1 MAEETVR
8 VLRIEVGDSQK
19 TVKGLRKE
27 IGELRDSLLNI
38 EKGSAEYDKVVER
51 LIDDERKLA
60 DVMGATKRATTAAEG
75 SYNALQMR
83 LKQLRNEWKMT
94 TNEARR
100 AELGKE
106 IAQINTKLKDMD
118 ASIGNYQRNV
128 GNYQSAWG
136 NFTGALSKGLGVVS
150 VAAAGAATSFKLLE
164 AILVST
170 QTTGDT
176 LAHSQ
181 ARWAAGWD
189 YFKRSIAVGDFSGFL
204 DGLKNVLRA
213 TDQLSDA
220 LDNAFELGN
229 QARLLNADSAQK
241 IAELDEQFRNTAL
254 SNEERAKAG
263 RELLEER
270 KKAYAIEIQSAT
282 ALRDAYLDNV
292 VAALK
297 LTDAEKELFTQKLR
311 TWSQDEEL
319 RKQAYKLIDARRQ
332 LAAQADSKNYNAAL
346 AGIYDTSP
354 SPVSKK
360 RNAELQKEL
369 EAVINTAP
377 TAVQE
382 YARFL
387 QAYDMGND
395 EIING
400 YVRSEEELSKASTAA
415 YNENRRIITSL
426 NALDDT
432 SKEVADKMKAR
443 RQEIEAEFGK
453 SFDPAVQLK
462 KIEEWYKAGEI
473 TASQYAQGVKTYTE
487 NESVL
492 PNIISFDREEAMK
505 ALDERIEFNGFIVK
519 ADKNLAEES
528 SKLVQKQIKETQEA
542 EEKKL
547 KAREMGLAATA
558 QLAGNMSSILGE
570 ETAAGKSFAVAQA
583 TMDTYAAGLQVF
595 KDPTFTGQPWA
606 RFAAMAA
613 TITAGLV
620 QVKNILS
627 VNTSGGTQS
636 GGTGGGSLVSPPRF
650 VAEPVTY
657 TRNVQTDSEIEQARQ
672 TPVVKAYVVEKEL
685 TEKQREALAKKNNAT
700 F

>member
-1 MAEETVR
+1 MAEEVVR
-8 VLRIEVGDSQK
+8 VLRIEVGDSQR
-19 TVKGLRKE
+19 TVKALRKE
-27 IGELRDSLLNI
+27 IGELRDSLLNV

-60 DVMGATKRATTAAEG
+60 DVMGATRQATTAAEG

-136 NFTGALSKGLGVVS
+136 NFTGVLSKGLGVVS
-150 VAAAGAATSFKLLE
+150 VAAAGVATSFKLLE

-170 QTTGDT
+170 QTTGDA

-181 ARWAAGWD
+181 AKWAAGWD
-189 YFKRSIAVGDFSGFL
+189 YFKRSLAVHDFSGFL
-204 DGLKNVLRA
+204 DGLKNVLRT

-270 KKAYAIEIQSAT
+270 KKAYTIEIQSAT
-282 ALRDAYLDNV
+282 ALRDAYLDNA

-319 RKQAYKLIDARRQ
+319 RKQAYELIAAREQ
-332 LAAQADSKNYNAAL
+332 LAAQADSKYYNAAL

-354 SPVSKK
+354 SPVSQKK
-360 RNAELQKEL
+360 NAEMQKEL

-377 TAVQE
+377 KAVQE
-382 YARFL
+382 YAKFL
-387 QAYDMGND
+387 QAYDRGND
-395 EIING
+395 DIING
-400 YVRSEEELSKASTAA
+400 YVKSEEELSKASTAA

-426 NALDDT
+426 NALNDT
-432 SKEVADKMKAR
+432 SKDVADKLKAR

-453 SFDPAVQLK
+453 SFDPAVQLRK
-462 KIEEWYKAGEI
+462 VEEWYKAGEI
-473 TASQYAQGVKTYTE
+473 TASQYAQGVKSYTE

-492 PNIISFDREEAMK
+492 PNVISFDRGAAMK
-505 ALDERIEFNGFIVK
+505 ALDERIEFNGLVVK
-519 ADKNLAEES
+519 EDKKLAEES
-528 SKLVQKQIKETQEA
+528 SKLVKKQIKETQEA

-570 ETAAGKSFAVAQA
+570 ETAAGKAFAVAQA

-606 RFAAMAA
+606 RWAGMAA
-613 TITAGLV
+613 AITSGVV

-627 VNTSGGTQS
+627 VNPYNPQS
-636 GGTGGGSLVSPPRF
+636 SGTGGRSLVSAPKF
-650 VAEPVTY
+650 VADGVTY
-657 TRNVQTDSEIEQARQ
+657 TRNVQTDSELEQARQ
-672 TPVVKAYVVEKEL
+672 TPVVKAYVVEGEL
-685 TEKQREALAKKNNAT
+685 TEAQRKALAKKKNAT